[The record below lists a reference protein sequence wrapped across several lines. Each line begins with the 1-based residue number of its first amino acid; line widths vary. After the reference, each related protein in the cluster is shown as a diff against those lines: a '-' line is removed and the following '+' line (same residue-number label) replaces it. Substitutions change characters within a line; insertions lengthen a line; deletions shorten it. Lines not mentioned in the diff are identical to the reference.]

1 MHLPPDNSCISDPIL
16 ASAALGSQ
24 PTQIREEMGA
34 SEVVP
39 FFVQQERGEE
49 AIPAVLEV
57 LPETDAVFYESGS
70 RRAKLTSR

>member
-1 MHLPPDNSCISDPIL
+1 
-16 ASAALGSQ
+16 
-24 PTQIREEMGA
+24 MGA

-57 LPETDAVFYESGS
+57 LPETDAVFYESGQGEQNS
-70 RRAKLTSR
+70 QAGEMWTDCDQGISL